1 MDFPAFLRAAERGQL
16 PPVVLIH
23 GADAQLVDDAL
34 RAVTSALFADATLV
48 TFGREVLDGNDVTAD
63 DVVRTAQTMPL
74 MTTTRLV
81 AVRHVQELRD
91 APAMRGY
98 LASPN
103 PSTCLLLLADE
114 SLEASRD
121 RKRHW
126 LLDAVPSA
134 GVVALAARTD
144 RGLAEW
150 VRQRAAAEGLDVSK
164 EAAQMLVEWVGDD
177 TAALLN
183 ETRKAALA
191 GAAGQRTV
199 GVSEVSA
206 VVGEQ
211 RLAGV
216 FDLTRAIERRETGQ
230 ALRMLE
236 GLMTSEEPM
245 RLLSLLVGEV
255 RLTWAIAD
263 LARAGQSADQ
273 IARAVRRPP
282 GVVSAKLAS
291 ARTASPHVLAEKLRR
306 CWDVER
312 RLKSGGEARAELAT
326 LVGELCR

>member
-1 MDFPAFLRAAERGQL
+1 VDVAAFLRAADAGQV

-23 GADAQLVDDAL
+23 GADLQLLDDAL
-34 RAVTSALFADATLV
+34 RTVTNAFFADGTLV
-48 TFGREVLDGNDVTAD
+48 ALGRETLDGDEVTAEE
-63 DVVRTAQTMPL
+63 VVRSAQTLPL
-74 MTTTRLV
+74 MTATRLV
-81 AVRHVQELRD
+81 AVRRVQALRD
-91 APAMRGY
+91 DPALRGY

-103 PSTCLLLLADE
+103 PATCLLLLADE
-114 SLEASRD
+114 PLEGGRD

-126 LLDAVPSA
+126 LLDAVPPASVVSLPARA
-134 GVVALAARTD
+134 GRALADWLRA
-144 RGLAEW
+144 
-150 VRQRAAAEGLDVSK
+150 RAAAEGLDLSK

-191 GAAGQRTV
+191 GASGAKSV
-199 GVSEVSA
+199 GVAEVSA
-206 VVGEQ
+206 VVGEH

-216 FDLTRAIERRETGQ
+216 FDLARAIERHDPGQ

-245 RLLSLLVGEV
+245 RLLALLVTEV
-255 RLTWAIAD
+255 RLTWTIAD
-263 LARAGQSADQ
+263 LARTGQSAEQ
-273 IARAVRRPP
+273 IARTVRRPP
-282 GVVSAKLAS
+282 GVVSAKLAA
-291 ARTASPHVLAEKLRR
+291 ARAASPQALAGKLRR

-312 RLKSGGEARAELAT
+312 RLKSGGEPRAELAA